1 MTTMMM
7 MLLKQESQSLTS
19 LEEGCLQLRTVTVS
33 GSGSCKQIPTIDS
46 AQLHHFRQSPP
57 EHAE

>member
-1 MTTMMM
+1 MTT

-19 LEEGCLQLRTVTVS
+19 LAEGCLQLRMVTVS
-33 GSGSCKQIPTIDS
+33 GSGSCQRIPPIDS

-57 EHAE
+57 EHAV